1 MSCSHTTGTGMRMEN
16 GKEKKMKEWKI
27 TFVIKKKSCFYTY
40 GPDAGLCIRNLY
52 NILDL
57 IIWKANFF
65 NDDN

>member
-16 GKEKKMKEWKI
+16 GKEKKNEGMKNYI
-27 TFVIKKKSCFYTY
+27 CDKKKSCFYTY
-40 GPDAGLCIRNLY
+40 EPDAGIRNLY